1 MAIARAALAAPE
13 LVAGPPEQPTRSR
26 QAAAVSAAAAGA
38 AARGR
43 FARETAGNSGAD
55 MPIGRLRGT
64 HGSGMPVT
72 GIPNCVAQP
81 LIRSCAAVPLKSTMP
96 RPSGSGRWVAP
107 TLSRTPLAVHDA
119 VVQWPSR

>member
-1 MAIARAALAAPE
+1 MIARPAGGATTMRCARWSEAPVKPGAPAGTGCGLAIARAALAAPE

-55 MPIGRLRGT
+55 MPIGRPRGT

-72 GIPNCVAQP
+72 GWHHVPGGP
-81 LIRSCAAVPLKSTMP
+81 SAV
-96 RPSGSGRWVAP
+96 
-107 TLSRTPLAVHDA
+107 
-119 VVQWPSR
+119 